1 MSERIMSDSSC
12 GECDPDFVNVMDVI
26 IKLAATTLEIKDRI
40 ETRVREDHLPFT
52 EPFAS
57 MAEERQLESIK
68 FLDQQFRMF
77 ADFFAFLVKTYMS
90 LIKKIMGDQERT
102 PDGEAG
108 QIEPDGD
115 MHKHT

>member
-12 GECDPDFVNVMDVI
+12 GECDPDFVEVIDVI

-40 ETRVREDHLPFT
+40 GNRAREGYLPCT
-52 EPFAS
+52 GPFAS
-57 MAEERQLESIK
+57 MAEERNLESIK
-68 FLDQQFRMF
+68 FLDQQFRIF

-90 LIKKIMGDQERT
+90 LIKKLMGDRERT

-115 MHKHT
+115 MHNDT

>member
-1 MSERIMSDSSC
+1 MSESSC
-12 GECDPDFVNVMDVI
+12 GECDPDFVKVVDVI

-40 ETRVREDHLPFT
+40 ENRVREGRLPST

-57 MAEERQLESIK
+57 MAEERHLESIK

-77 ADFFAFLVKTYMS
+77 AEFFAFLVKTYMS
-90 LIKKIMGDQERT
+90 LIKKVISDQKRT

-115 MHKHT
+115 MHNDT